1 MIERNLKSSSAHEEQ
16 WLKSY
21 YFVRAAFSAIWVALA
36 FSIGKQT
43 SAGLAVLLVIYPAWD
58 ALANFVDMSR
68 SGGAGQNRTQA
79 INIAISAVTT
89 VAVLM
94 ALSSGTIPV
103 LVIFGVWAIL
113 SGLLQLATAIRRWK
127 DLGAQWAMILS
138 GAQSALAGAFFIIQ
152 SSGSI
157 PPAIF
162 KIAGYAAVG
171 AVYFLISAMWL
182 YVKHARR
189 NAI

>member
-36 FSIGKQT
+36 FSIGQQA

-68 SGGAGQNRTQA
+68 SGGADKNRTQA

-89 VAVLM
+89 IAVPL
-94 ALSSGTIPV
+94 ALFSGTTPV

-152 SSGSI
+152 SSGSM

-171 AVYFLISAMWL
+171 AIYFLISAMWL
-182 YVKHARR
+182 HVKHARR